1 MHPLR
6 LAVAV
11 ATAAI
16 VPSLIACSAD
26 PNAPQPR
33 SIHSVSASLDDA
45 AAPPAAPAAPEEKP
59 VPDGSFS
66 EADENGNGAV
76 CVKATPSGR
85 FLIKDDN
92 LNTPSQPCPP
102 SYGFTGKGKGVKP
115 NTEWADEDD
124 NGNGNV
130 CVKEV
135 AAGRFIVKDDNLA
148 TPSQP
153 CPPAYML
160 TTIGRGGG
168 EIPAGPA
175 SEADDNLNGL
185 VCIHIVAGTGDAI
198 VKDDNLATPSQPC
211 APSYSVEGVG
221 KKK

>member
-26 PNAPQPR
+26 PSAPQPR

-45 AAPPAAPAAPEEKP
+45 AAPPATPGEDKP

-66 EADENGNGAV
+66 EADANGNGAV
-76 CVKATPSGR
+76 CVKDTPSGQL
-85 FLIKDDN
+85 LIKDDN

-102 SYGFTGKGKGVKP
+102 SYAFTGKGQGVKP
-115 NTEWADEDD
+115 NPDWKSEDD

-153 CPPAYML
+153 CPPAYMV
-160 TTIGRGGG
+160 TTIGKGGG
-168 EIPAGPA
+168 AIPAGPA

-185 VCIHIVAGTGDAI
+185 VCIHIMAGTGDAI

-211 APSYSVEGVG
+211 PPSYSVEGVG